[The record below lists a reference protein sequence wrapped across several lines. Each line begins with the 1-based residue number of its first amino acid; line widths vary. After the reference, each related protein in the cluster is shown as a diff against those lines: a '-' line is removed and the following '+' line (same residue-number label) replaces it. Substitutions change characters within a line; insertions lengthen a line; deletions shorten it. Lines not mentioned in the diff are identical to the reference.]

1 MTPLKEQSS
10 FPATDLPK
18 MEVCELSE
26 KELKIVI
33 LRKLTEIQENTDRQL
48 DLRKTMHEQNDKLVK
63 S

>member
-1 MTPLKEQSS
+1 
-10 FPATDLPK
+10 
-18 MEVCELSE
+18 MEICELSE